1 VRNLPPPLRSTARF
15 GRADPE
21 SAMIEVEGLT
31 KRFAALTAVEG
42 LAFSVRPGE
51 VVALLGP
58 NGAGKSTTMK
68 MIAGFLAPDAGRVR
82 VAGHDVAS
90 SGLAARRAL
99 GYLPEGAPG
108 YGEMEVADFLGF
120 IADVRGLE
128 GAHRAQRIGF
138 ATDRLQLGGV
148 RRQPLDTLSKGFRRR
163 VGFAAAIL
171 HDPPVLLLDEPTD
184 GLDPNQKHEVRG
196 LIAELA
202 RERTIMLSTHLL
214 EEVEA
219 IATRAIV
226 IAAGRL
232 RADHTPAELFALS
245 RWQGALSFAAAD
257 SVAAVAALDG
267 LVPASATA
275 VDAREGR
282 VVLFVRGTSITPEL
296 VARRLDERRVAWSDL
311 RTERGRLDEVFRT
324 LTTTEG
330 AHA

>member
-1 VRNLPPPLRSTARF
+1 
-15 GRADPE
+15 
-21 SAMIEVEGLT
+21 MIEVEGLT
-31 KRFAALTAVEG
+31 KRFAALTAVED
-42 LAFSVRPGE
+42 LRFSVHPGE

-68 MIAGFLAPDAGRVR
+68 MIAGFLRPDAGHVR
-82 VAGHDVAS
+82 VAGHDVTRD
-90 SGLAARRAL
+90 GLAARRAL

-120 IADVRGLE
+120 VADVRGLT
-128 GAHRAQRIGF
+128 GDARLKRIGF
-138 ATDRLQLGGV
+138 VTERLQLGGV

-196 LIAELA
+196 LINELA

-214 EEVEA
+214 EEVDA
-219 IATRAIV
+219 IATRAVV

-232 RADHTPAELFALS
+232 RADHTPAELLALS
-245 RWQGALSFAAAD
+245 RWHGALSFAAAD

-267 LVPASATA
+267 VVPAAKTGL
-275 VDAREGR
+275 DPREGR
-282 VVLFVRGTSITPEL
+282 VVLFVQGSGVTADV
-296 VARRLDERRVAWSDL
+296 VARRLDERGIAWSGL
-311 RTERGRLDEVFRT
+311 RAERGRLDEVFRQLT
-324 LTTTEG
+324 LG
-330 AHA
+330 QAVDA

>member
-1 VRNLPPPLRSTARF
+1 
-15 GRADPE
+15 
-21 SAMIEVEGLT
+21 MIEVEGLT
-31 KRFAALTAVEG
+31 KRFAALTAVEN

-90 SGLAARRAL
+90 DGLAARRAL

-128 GAHRAQRIGF
+128 GAHRAQRLGF
-138 ATDRLQLGGV
+138 ATERLQLGGV

-196 LIAELA
+196 LINELA

-219 IATRAIV
+219 IATRALV

-267 LVPASATA
+267 VVPASATA

-282 VVLFVRGTSITPEL
+282 VVLFVRGTSVSADV
-296 VARRLDERRVAWSDL
+296 VAKRLDERRVAWSDL

-324 LTTTEG
+324 LTTAEE
-330 AHA
+330 ARA

>member
-1 VRNLPPPLRSTARF
+1 VELVVAPALQGAHNC
-15 GRADPE
+15 
-21 SAMIEVEGLT
+21 SAEREPDMIEVEGLT
-31 KRFAALTAVEG
+31 KRFAALTAVED
-42 LAFSVRPGE
+42 LRFSVQPGE

-82 VAGHDVAS
+82 VAGHDVVAD
-90 SGLAARRAL
+90 GLAARRAL

-120 IADVRGLE
+120 IADVRGLS
-128 GAHRAQRIGF
+128 GAHRQQRLAF
-138 ATDRLQLGGV
+138 ASDRLQLGAV

-196 LIAELA
+196 LINELA

-214 EEVEA
+214 EEVDA
-219 IATRAIV
+219 IATRAVV

-232 RADHTPAELFALS
+232 RADHTPAELLALS
-245 RWQGALSFAAAD
+245 RWHGALSFAAPD

-267 LVPASATA
+267 LVPAAATT

-282 VVLFVRGTSITPEL
+282 VVLFVRGGGVSSEVVT
-296 VARRLDERRVAWSDL
+296 RRLDERRVAWSDL
-311 RTERGRLDEVFRT
+311 RVERGRLDEVFRS
-324 LTTTEG
+324 LTADAG
-330 AHA
+330 AAA

>member
-1 VRNLPPPLRSTARF
+1 
-15 GRADPE
+15 
-21 SAMIEVEGLT
+21 MIEVEGLT
-31 KRFAALTAVEG
+31 KRFAALTAVED
-42 LAFSVRPGE
+42 LRFSVKPGE

-90 SGLAARRAL
+90 DGLAARRAL

-120 IADVRGLE
+120 IADVRGLS
-128 GAHRAQRIGF
+128 GDYRRQRLAF
-138 ATDRLQLGGV
+138 ASDRLQLGGV

-196 LIAELA
+196 LINELA

-214 EEVEA
+214 EEVDA
-219 IATRAIV
+219 IATRAVV
-226 IAAGRL
+226 IASGRL
-232 RADHTPAELFALS
+232 RADHTPAELLALS
-245 RWQGALSFAAAD
+245 RWHGALSFAAPD

-267 LVPASATA
+267 LVPASSTA
-275 VDAREGR
+275 VDPREGR
-282 VVLFVRGTSITPEL
+282 VVLFVRGGG
-296 VARRLDERRVAWSDL
+296 VAVEAVTRRLDERCVAWSDL
-311 RTERGRLDEVFRT
+311 RVERGRLDEVFRS
-324 LTTTEG
+324 LTTDMG
-330 AHA
+330 VAA

>member
-1 VRNLPPPLRSTARF
+1 
-15 GRADPE
+15 
-21 SAMIEVEGLT
+21 MIEVEGLT
-31 KRFAALTAVEG
+31 KRFAALTAVED
-42 LAFSVRPGE
+42 LRFSVKPGE
-51 VVALLGP
+51 VLALLGP

-90 SGLAARRAL
+90 DGLAARRAL

-120 IADVRGLE
+120 IADVRGLT
-128 GAHRAQRIGF
+128 GNHRRERLAF

-196 LIAELA
+196 LINELA

-214 EEVEA
+214 EEVDA
-219 IATRAIV
+219 IATRAVV

-232 RADHTPAELFALS
+232 RADHTPAELLALS
-245 RWQGALSFAAAD
+245 RWHGALSFAAPD

-267 LVPASATA
+267 LVPASSTA
-275 VDAREGR
+275 VDPREGR
-282 VVLFVRGTSITPEL
+282 VVLFVRGGGVGMEAVT
-296 VARRLDERRVAWSDL
+296 RRLDERRVAWSDL
-311 RTERGRLDEVFRT
+311 RVERGRLDEVFRS
-324 LTTTEG
+324 LTTDAG
-330 AHA
+330 VVA

>member
-1 VRNLPPPLRSTARF
+1 
-15 GRADPE
+15 
-21 SAMIEVEGLT
+21 MIEVEGLT

-42 LAFSVRPGE
+42 LTFSVRPGE

-82 VAGHDVAS
+82 VAGHDVVAD
-90 SGLAARRAL
+90 GVAARRAL

-120 IADVRGLE
+120 IADVRGLV
-128 GAHRAQRIGF
+128 GAQRAQRIGF
-138 ATDRLQLGGV
+138 AMDRLQLGGV

-196 LIAELA
+196 LINELA

-219 IATRAIV
+219 IATRAVV

-267 LVPASATA
+267 VVPAAATA

-282 VVLFVRGTSITPEL
+282 VVLFVRGTTVSAEA
-296 VARRLDERRVAWSDL
+296 VAKRLDERGVTWSDL
-311 RTERGRLDEVFRT
+311 RTERGRLDEVFRSLT
-324 LTTTEG
+324 LGEG
-330 AHA
+330 ARA

>member
-1 VRNLPPPLRSTARF
+1 
-15 GRADPE
+15 
-21 SAMIEVEGLT
+21 MIEVEGLT

-42 LAFSVRPGE
+42 LTFSVRPGE

-82 VAGHDVAS
+82 VAGHDVVAD
-90 SGLAARRAL
+90 GVAARRAL

-120 IADVRGLE
+120 IADVRGLV
-128 GAHRAQRIGF
+128 GAQRAQRIGF
-138 ATDRLQLGGV
+138 AVDRLQLGGV

-196 LIAELA
+196 LINELA

-219 IATRAIV
+219 IATRAVV

-267 LVPASATA
+267 VVPAAATA

-282 VVLFVRGTSITPEL
+282 VVLFVRGTTVSAEA
-296 VARRLDERRVAWSDL
+296 VAKRLDERGVTWSDL
-311 RTERGRLDEVFRT
+311 RTERGRLDEVFRSLT
-324 LTTTEG
+324 LGEG
-330 AHA
+330 ARA